1 MIIQNHVKTIVM
13 LTPLM
18 EGDKIKCYK
27 YYPKY
32 KEQQTHGNIQIT
44 CTQEIDITIYKKR
57 LFTVR
62 KVINVINA
70 FI

>member
-1 MIIQNHVKTIVM
+1 
-13 LTPLM
+13 M